1 MEKIFKVGTLL
12 YVDENRIAKAMTDLK
27 EFASMLNQEIS
38 KFVEAGYI
46 TVDEVSDEIV
56 SELSRFEAP
65 SIIEIVSEHY
75 KCEANKTSY
84 APARNQFLKNLNM
97 AIDAIEE
104 QLSDARMRYEREK
117 LSKGYYLDVQSR
129 MQYFVISEHSVVV
142 DEAKVSE
149 MHSIRIDSEVKAEFA
164 NKVYLLV
171 EEMEALS
178 TQLLD
183 SQRARK
189 KAKLISR
196 DDDSVIS
203 FGKDGNVFLDK
214 EVLAFINFE

>member
-12 YVDENRIAKAMTDLK
+12 FVDENRIAKAMTDLK
-27 EFASMLNQEIS
+27 GFASMLNQEIS

-46 TVDEVSDEIV
+46 TADEVNDEIV
-56 SELSRFEAP
+56 SELSRFEAS
-65 SIIEIVSEHY
+65 SIIEIVSERY

-104 QLSDARMRYEREK
+104 QMSDARVRYEREK

-129 MQYFVISEHSVVV
+129 MQYFIISENSVVV

-149 MHSIRIDSEVKAEFA
+149 MHSVRIDSEVKAEFA

-171 EEMEALS
+171 EEMKALS

-189 KAKLISR
+189 KVKLISR
-196 DDDSVIS
+196 EDDSVIS

-214 EVLAFINFE
+214 EALAFINFE